1 MHKITAKN
9 IGSICTRKEI
19 ELPTFGRCYITEINA
34 SMALKIQKLGDLED
48 TDKSAFDNHFIAYS
62 LVDDGGDTI
71 FDESAIPLISDRLP
85 VKLINELMIQIMEIN
100 GLDDDTDDDE
110 DVK

>member
-1 MHKITAKN
+1 M
-9 IGSICTRKEI
+9 
-19 ELPTFGRCYITEINA
+19 FY
-34 SMALKIQKLGDLED
+34 
-48 TDKSAFDNHFIAYS
+48 FIAYS

-71 FDESAIPLISDRLP
+71 FDESAIPLISDRLS

-110 DVK
+110 DVKVTLSLF